1 MCWEGRAFDAW
12 SNCQVFF
19 ILTKCRQDIF
29 FLFIVRSRTKAGVVF
44 LEQVDCWC
52 LFCLL
57 QDFTDGCRWSSSVH
71 TKFPHTSSTQSKL
84 WQRILFAR
92 VHLRER
98 ETGEGGGRREQGREV
113 ERAWLSSAT
122 NAYLPFPGKYLHY
135 YLCSKTGNLSA
146 WQVAGGRESWV

>member
-1 MCWEGRAFDAW
+1 MKQKCLKYVKDFLKSSIQSSGFLNIVIKRRIVCVCWEWRAFDAW
-12 SNCQVFF
+12 SNCQ
-19 ILTKCRQDIF
+19 LLF
-29 FLFIVRSRTKAGVVF
+29 FLSSPNAAKYFFFHLYRSRTKAVVF

-92 VHLRER
+92 VHLRES
-98 ETGEGGGRREQGREV
+98 ETGGGD
-113 ERAWLSSAT
+113 ERA
-122 NAYLPFPGKYLHY
+122 
-135 YLCSKTGNLSA
+135 
-146 WQVAGGRESWV
+146 REGSRASMAEQCH

>member
-1 MCWEGRAFDAW
+1 MKQKCLKCVKDFLKSSIQSSGFLNIVIKRRIVCVLRREGIW
-12 SNCQVFF
+12 CMIKLPGFF
-19 ILTKCRQDIF
+19 YPHQMQTRYF

-44 LEQVDCWC
+44 LDQVDCWC

-57 QDFTDGCRWSSSVH
+57 QDFTDGCRWSISVL

-98 ETGEGGGRREQGREV
+98 ETETGGGKDRSREGSRASMA
-113 ERAWLSSAT
+113 ERC
-122 NAYLPFPGKYLHY
+122 H
-135 YLCSKTGNLSA
+135 
-146 WQVAGGRESWV
+146 